1 MALSFVADENVES
14 DVVVAL
20 RGLGHDVVD
29 VAHTRVTSLISLT
42 RKHARHSATRRR
54 SAISGTRAKAA
65 WTGQARAT
73 GAVSDLARTTQP
85 RVQQVPQRIAEHLIY
100 SGPSWC
106 PALSGRGCA

>member
-20 RGLGHDVVD
+20 RDLGHDVVD

-73 GAVSDLARTTQP
+73 GAV
-85 RVQQVPQRIAEHLIY
+85 VPCGAWTWTNAVVNIRSTGVPGLDT
-100 SGPSWC
+100 SGTVC
-106 PALSGRGCA
+106 